1 MKFAFQF
8 SSGKASEPLL
18 MNRVSQLVIG
28 SVQIDIN
35 LRPAQDSWV
44 RKPIYE
50 ENRVLTAFFSAERLL
65 ANEDSSLLK
74 NLQIGLQIHKL
85 DRLTRQFD
93 EFESFSMR
101 LVRSLVRFIDTDCNL
116 PALQTELAFY
126 LNFKCSN
133 AFHLM
138 IRF

>member
-1 MKFAFQF
+1 MKFAVQF

-18 MNRVSQLVIG
+18 MNRVSQLAIG

-50 ENRVLTAFFSAERLL
+50 ENRGLAAFFSAERLL

-101 LVRSLVRFIDTDCNL
+101 LVRSLVRSIDTDCNL
-116 PALQTELAFY
+116 PALRTKFTD
-126 LNFKCSN
+126 
-133 AFHLM
+133 
-138 IRF
+138 